1 MPSKISGRCLCGSVS
16 FECDQVPVFQANCH
30 CDDCRRS
37 GGGVH
42 ASFVFVPADGL
53 RVNGRTQTYEHTSDA
68 GNIMTKYFCP
78 DCGSQMFASGSG
90 KPERRGIRVGVI
102 DDASWFKPMANVY
115 SSRKLPST
123 PLDPEVKAFD
133 KMPG

>member
-1 MPSKISGRCLCGSVS
+1 
-16 FECDQVPVFQANCH
+16 
-30 CDDCRRS
+30 
-37 GGGVH
+37 
-42 ASFVFVPADGL
+42 
-53 RVNGRTQTYEHTSDA
+53 
-68 GNIMTKYFCP
+68 
-78 DCGSQMFASGSG
+78 MFASGSG